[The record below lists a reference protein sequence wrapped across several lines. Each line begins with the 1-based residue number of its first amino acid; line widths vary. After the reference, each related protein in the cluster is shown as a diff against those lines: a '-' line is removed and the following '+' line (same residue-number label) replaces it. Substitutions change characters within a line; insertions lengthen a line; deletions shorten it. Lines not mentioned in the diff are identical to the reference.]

1 MTTIATTEID
11 PVTRPEAMT
20 LAATETASMVA
31 ALRALTEEDWAQ
43 PTDCPGW
50 DVRAVA
56 GHVLGMVESFT
67 GLWRMASMF
76 RAGAKVKGDGLLID
90 GVTAMQVATNA
101 PLSVGDL
108 LDRMAAG
115 GPRQAR
121 WRCNRP
127 LLRRIAMKQPYPDA
141 NTLESWSMGYLLE
154 QILTRDTWM
163 HRVDVARATG
173 RPHTLTP
180 EHDGR
185 IIADVVA
192 EWARRHGRPFTL
204 RLTGPAGGTYSGGTG
219 GDELTCDAVEFCRI
233 LSGRGTGTGLL
244 AQPVPF

>member
-1 MTTIATTEID
+1 MTTIATADIA
-11 PVTRPEAMT
+11 PITRPEAMT
-20 LAATETASMVA
+20 LAADETATMVRE
-31 ALRALTEEDWAQ
+31 LRSLTREDWAQ

-56 GHVLGMVESFT
+56 GHVLGMVEGFT

-76 RAGAKVKGDGLLID
+76 RAGAKMKGDGPLID
-90 GVTAMQVATNA
+90 GMTAMQVATNA
-101 PLSVGDL
+101 PLSVQEL
-108 LDRMAAG
+108 LDRMAVG

-127 LLRRIAMKQPYPDA
+127 LLRHLTQKQPYPDA
-141 NTLESWSMGYLLE
+141 NTFESWTMGYLLE

-163 HRVDVARATG
+163 HRVDVSRATG
-173 RPHTLTP
+173 RPLELTP

-185 IIADVVA
+185 IIGDVVA
-192 EWARRHGRPFTL
+192 EWARRHGKPFTL
-204 RLTGPAGGTYSGGTG
+204 RLTGPVGGTYAGGTG
-219 GDELTCDAVEFCRI
+219 GEELTCDAVEFCRI
-233 LSGRGTGTGLL
+233 LSGRGPGTGLL

>member
-1 MTTIATTEID
+1 
-11 PVTRPEAMT
+11 
-20 LAATETASMVA
+20 
-31 ALRALTEEDWAQ
+31 
-43 PTDCPGW
+43 
-50 DVRAVA
+50 
-56 GHVLGMVESFT
+56 MVEGFT
-67 GLWRMASMF
+67 GVWRMASMF

-101 PLSVGDL
+101 PLRVGDL
-108 LDRMAAG
+108 LDRMAVG

-127 LLRRIAMKQPYPDA
+127 LLRRMAMKQPYPDA
-141 NTLESWSMGYLLE
+141 STVESWSMGYLLE

-163 HRVDVARATG
+163 HRVDVSRATG
-173 RPHTLTP
+173 RTHALTP

-192 EWARRHGRPFTL
+192 EWARRHAKPFTL
-204 RLTGPAGGTYSGGTG
+204 QLTGPAGGTYSGGTG
-219 GDELTCDAVEFCRI
+219 GEELTCDAVEFCRI

>member
-11 PVTRPEAMT
+11 PITRQEAMA
-20 LAATETASMVA
+20 LAAAETANMVA
-31 ALRALTEEDWAQ
+31 TLRSLTDEDWRQ

-56 GHVLGMVESFT
+56 GHVLGMVEGFT

-101 PLSVGDL
+101 PLRVGDL
-108 LDRMAAG
+108 LDRMAVG

-127 LLRRIAMKQPYPDA
+127 LLRRMAMRQPYPDA
-141 NTLESWSMGYLLE
+141 STVESWSMGYLLE

-163 HRVDVARATG
+163 HRVDVSRATG
-173 RPHTLTP
+173 RTHALTP

-192 EWARRHGRPFTL
+192 EWARRHAKPFTL
-204 RLTGPAGGTYSGGTG
+204 ELTGPAGGTYSGGTG
-219 GDELTCDAVEFCRI
+219 GEELTCDAVEFCRI

-244 AQPVPF
+244 GQPVPF